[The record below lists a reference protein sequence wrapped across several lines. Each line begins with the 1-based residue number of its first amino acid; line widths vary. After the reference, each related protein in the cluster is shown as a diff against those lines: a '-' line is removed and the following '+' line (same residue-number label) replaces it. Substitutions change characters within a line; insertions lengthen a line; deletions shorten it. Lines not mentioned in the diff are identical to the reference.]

1 MDCWANR
8 ENAGDGVG
16 GARPPQQTRSAQCTH
31 HALPPG
37 LPHFLPS
44 RPTVPASH
52 PPPPEKP
59 SFPLTRLLLGILG
72 TVQENFW
79 RAAPPVDASRHR
91 LSEALAVGGRV
102 KGLNFHFTFK

>member
-1 MDCWANR
+1 MQETGWEEPGPHNR
-8 ENAGDGVG
+8 HAVLS
-16 GARPPQQTRSAQCTH
+16 ARIT
-31 HALPPG
+31 
-37 LPHFLPS
+37 HFLLVCPTFYPS